1 MGWVLLWLSFSA
13 LPAMAQSP
21 SSLGTTRLQEVAS
34 QYLDRSA
41 FAAAVPYL
49 HELNRRLRESE
60 DSAAIRA
67 RESILFY
74 LGLGRLQAAEL
85 PLAAVTLAEFISLY
99 PDSPHASSA
108 RLYQGDAYYY
118 QGRLAD
124 ARSLYAEMEQ
134 QGDPSRLTSELRL
147 LFWEHY
153 ADSVYAE
160 RDWAA
165 GLPVFAQFSD
175 ALTASLGRLG
185 VDEKRAKASS
195 YKLQAAMALDN
206 FEAAMAILPE
216 LSGRTGKSRYDV
228 ALNLALMRGGDGLY
242 EAQRFGE
249 ALFFYELVIRPA
261 ALKAFWAEQI
271 GQLQMERARIADVEW
286 FADRLI
292 QLDND
297 LAQARTRI
305 TQLSPVEKGDGG
317 NSENRV
323 PDFSA
328 ALNFRIA
335 RCYMA
340 RGRSHEAFWAFH
352 RLESELATAKTAATG
367 GFAEE
372 SLYGQVK
379 MAAAAGR
386 SDRIQRLARRYLRTA
401 DYGRFIGDVAYE
413 LLQTEV
419 QTGNLPAV
427 RELAGAYLDRVRLD
441 PTLQEAPKLIYLV
454 GSTLMEGSDAS
465 GLSEGFG
472 PMLHEY
478 PDRGFSDGLHYWL
491 GLADVLEGRF
501 RPALDHFST
510 IAADYPNGSYTEDVE
525 YRMGVCWFGLL
536 DYAKAKLQ
544 LEGFLAD
551 YPDSRLVSEAHAL
564 LGDLAGAE
572 GRVEAA
578 IDAYAMAQE
587 TGGWLNPPNMGYI
600 NHAVFQAGELFAQ
613 QQRWIEMAE
622 WFEFYL
628 KRWGKQGRAGDALY
642 QLGRAQVALG
652 RNEAMLELWI
662 QSILEFGNDPAD
674 TGPDLMLAEFPEH
687 FEAVRGQSPVAVLR
701 DSLAIARAQ
710 QHETLQLRM
719 GLALELLGEPVDQ
732 LPHVSLD
739 NIAAASGA
747 VLLATVDRERV
758 VNPELALVAA
768 ERVLD
773 LNPWG
778 LFAADAWKAVAELSA
793 AGGDTMKAI
802 GAWRHLAENFPTSAH
817 ASVARLREGD
827 MQRQRG
833 AHTAAITAYREVL
846 KVRQWRGE
854 AWAEANY
861 KIGLTHFE
869 SGDYSAAFGFC
880 QRVYVL
886 YGGVERWAAEAY
898 LTSGLSLEAL
908 DRTSDAVATYEEL
921 LSTESLRDESAAKA
935 AAERLE
941 ALRLS

>member
-1 MGWVLLWLSFSA
+1 MLLWLGLST
-13 LPAMAQSP
+13 LPLSAQSP
-21 SSLGTTRLQEVAS
+21 SNLGTTRLQEVAS
-34 QYLDRSA
+34 QYIERSA

-60 DSAAIRA
+60 DSSAVRA

-85 PLAAVTLAEFISLY
+85 PLAASTLAEFISLY
-99 PDSPHASSA
+99 PNSANAPSA

-124 ARSLYAEMEQ
+124 ARALYAEMER
-134 QGDPSRLTSELRL
+134 QGDPPRLTGELRL

-153 ADSVYAE
+153 ADSIYAE

-175 ALTASLGRLG
+175 ALNGSLGHLG

-195 YKLQAAMALDN
+195 YKLQAVMALDD

-228 ALNLALMRGGDGLY
+228 SLNLALMRGGDGLY

-261 ALKAFWAEQI
+261 ALKSFWTEQI
-271 GQLQMERARIADVEW
+271 SQLESERARIAEVEW

-297 LAQARTRI
+297 LFQARARI

-317 NSENRV
+317 NNENRV

-340 RGRSHEAFWAFH
+340 RGRSYEAFWAFH
-352 RLESELATAKTAATG
+352 RLESELETASTSAAD

-379 MAAAAGR
+379 MAAASTR
-386 SDRIQRLARRYLRTA
+386 PDRVQRLARRYLRTA
-401 DYGRFIGDVAYE
+401 DYVRFIGDVAYE

-419 QTGNLPAV
+419 QAGNLPAV

-454 GSTLMEGSDAS
+454 GSTLMEGSDS
-465 GLSEGFG
+465 KGLRVGFE
-472 PMLHEY
+472 PMLQEY
-478 PDRGFSDGLHYWL
+478 PDRGFSDGLRYWL
-491 GLADVLEGRF
+491 GLADILEGRF
-501 RPALDHFST
+501 RPALDHFTT
-510 IAADYPNGSYTEDVE
+510 IAAEYPNGSYTEDVE
-525 YRMGVCWFGLL
+525 YRIGVCWFGLL
-536 DYAKAKLQ
+536 DYPKAKLQ

-572 GRVEAA
+572 GRVDAA

-600 NHAVFQAGELFAQ
+600 NHAVFQAGELYAQ
-613 QQRWIEMAE
+613 QERWIEMAE
-622 WFEFYL
+622 WFESYL

-662 QSILEFGNDPAD
+662 QSILEFGNGPAD

-687 FEAVRGQSPVAVLR
+687 FTDVRGESPVEVLR
-701 DSLAIARAQ
+701 DALAIARAQ
-710 QHETLQLRM
+710 DREPLQLRL
-719 GLALELLGEPVDQ
+719 GLALERLGEPIEK
-732 LPHVSLD
+732 LPVVTSENLT
-739 NIAAASGA
+739 AASGA
-747 VLLATVDRERV
+747 VLLATVEREQLS
-758 VNPELALVAA
+758 NPTLALEAA
-768 ERVLD
+768 ERVLE

-778 LFAADAWKAVAELSA
+778 PFAADAWRRVAELRA
-793 AGGDTMKAI
+793 ASGDTMEAI
-802 GAWRHLAENFPTSAH
+802 EAWRHLAENFPTAVG
-817 ASVARLREGD
+817 AATARLREGD
-827 MQRQRG
+827 LQRERG
-833 AHTAAITAYREVL
+833 AYTAAISAYREVL

-869 SGDYSAAFGFC
+869 SGDYFAAFGFC

-886 YGGVERWAAEAY
+886 YGAVQRWAAEAY
-898 LTSGLSLEAL
+898 LTSGLALEAL
-908 DRTSDAVATYEEL
+908 NRATEAVATYEEL
-921 LSTESLRDESAAKA
+921 LATESLQNESATKV

-941 ALRLS
+941 ALRIS